1 MAGVRSGVRTGEA
14 VGVTVTEGMG
24 GDVGIRGAR
33 PRGERRLP
41 MVILLGETIV
51 ALERS
56 TTPVLPRPVGLGGED
71 RTERECGWCS

>member
-1 MAGVRSGVRTGEA
+1 MAGVRSGEA

-24 GDVGIRGAR
+24 GDVGMRGVR

-56 TTPVLPRPVGLGGED
+56 TTPALPRPAGFGGED
-71 RTERECGWCS
+71 DKTEREGGWCC